1 MNIKNRFIKV
11 RFSPDEYNDITR
23 KADQVGLNRCDYIRD
38 RIFAVHRDLNLRVE
52 LEALRSLAVD
62 RLESMTKIQQ
72 EPLTEAVLMLRE
84 LLASRDPQAIARV
97 KAQLRQQF
105 GTGGGQ

>member
-11 RFSPDEYNDITR
+11 RFSPEEYSDITR
-23 KADQVGLNRCDYIRD
+23 RSDKLGLNRCDYIRNQLQ
-38 RIFAVHRDLNLRVE
+38 AVHQQIDIRTELQDLR
-52 LEALRSLAVD
+52 ALAVAQSEVSAKSY
-62 RLESMTKIQQ
+62 L
-72 EPLTEAVLMLRE
+72 EPLTESVLMLRE
-84 LLASRDPQAIARV
+84 ILAGRDPQAIARV